1 MWAYIIGSLTKQRE
15 AFMDIRKHIRKSET
29 ILFTDDE
36 FFNKDVTGV
45 KNLSDIKDIIGIKGT
60 LKKVGEYSNK
70 LVYQLR
76 SDYNFT
82 LTFIYK

>member
-1 MWAYIIGSLTKQRE
+1 MWAYYIGPLTKQRE
-15 AFMDIRKHIRKSET
+15 SFMDIRKHIRKSQT

-36 FFNKDVTGV
+36 FFNREVTGV

-70 LVYQLR
+70 LVYQLS